1 MRIFLILILFGAAV
15 AGYIF
20 SNSNNPSIQKLETTI
35 ESSKLGDK
43 AKSMVEAV
51 RTPKSPE
58 CRKLLKNIEDKTTA
72 TVQHISTEG
81 HEVLLDHAPTKS
93 SISLDCSNPA
103 RMSLTF
109 ISKDTEPAAEWYK
122 VIASASDMLVNK
134 EPAAIIEAVKKCL
147 VAAKSAST
155 TSAEKEISGIDVDC
169 SLPEKDESGLLV
181 AIFPANPKE
190 SDAGETEPQR
200 LEVKKDK
207 KQKGHTH
214 K

>member
-1 MRIFLILILFGAAV
+1 MKIFLLLILFGAAI
-15 AGYIF
+15 AGYVF
-20 SNSNNPSIQKLETTI
+20 FNSNNSSLQKLETTL

-51 RTPKSPE
+51 RVPKSPE

-72 TVQHISTEG
+72 KVQHISTEG
-81 HEVLLDHAPTKS
+81 HEVLLDHVATKS
-93 SISLDCSNPA
+93 SISIDCSNPS

-109 ISKDTEPAAEWYK
+109 ISKDTVPTSEWYD
-122 VIASASDMLVNK
+122 VIGSASDLLVKK

-147 VAAKSAST
+147 AAAKSAST

-169 SLPEKDESGLLV
+169 SLPEKDEAGLLV
-181 AIFPANPKE
+181 AIFPANPQE
-190 SDAGETEPQR
+190 SDAEETEPQQ
-200 LEVKKDK
+200 LEIKKEKHK
-207 KQKGHTH
+207 KSYSH

>member
-1 MRIFLILILFGAAV
+1 MRIFLFLILIGSAV

-20 SNSNNPSIQKLETTI
+20 LNSNNPSLQKLETTI
-35 ESSKLGDK
+35 ETSKFGDK

-58 CRKLLKNIEDKTTA
+58 CRRLLKNIEDKTTA

-93 SISLDCSNPA
+93 SISLDCSNPS

-109 ISKDTEPAAEWYK
+109 ISKDSEPTAEWYK

-134 EPAAIIEAVKKCL
+134 EPAAITEAVKKCL
-147 VAAKSAST
+147 IAAKNAST

-169 SLPEKDESGLLV
+169 SLPEKDEAGLLV

-200 LEVKKDK
+200 LEVKKEK
-207 KQKGHTH
+207 QQKGHKH

>member
-20 SNSNNPSIQKLETTI
+20 FNNNNTNLQKLETTI

-43 AKSMVEAV
+43 VKSIVEAV
-51 RTPKSPE
+51 SVPKSPE

-81 HEVLLDHAPTKS
+81 HEVLLNHVPTKS
-93 SISLDCSNPA
+93 SISLDCSNPS

-109 ISKDTEPAAEWYK
+109 ISKDSEPTTEWYK

-134 EPAAIIEAVKKCL
+134 EPAAIAEAVNKCI
-147 VAAKSAST
+147 VAAKNAST

-181 AIFPANPKE
+181 AIFPANLKE
-190 SDAGETEPQR
+190 SDVGETEPQR
-200 LEVKKDK
+200 LEVKKEK
-207 KQKGHTH
+207 KQKGHNH
-214 K
+214 